1 MSKRMK
7 RRDADRK
14 MEEYYGRMVSII
26 KAIENSRVPIRL
38 VAGCYH
44 SVRRDALEALETLG
58 GKWKHADGMAA
69 WICEVDGRTGIEWAG
84 YEITLFTRILGRR
97 EDVAKRFTELYQLT
111 IDDVGMTIGRP
122 TSSIG
127 VG

>member
-97 EDVAKRFTELYQLT
+97 EDVAKRFTELYK
-111 IDDVGMTIGRP
+111 
-122 TSSIG
+122 
-127 VG
+127 